1 MVECWRSQTSSPKP
15 PLPSQTLIWVFRPVC
30 VRGSVFTHS
39 AAFWGLK
46 CQNAEADI
54 IYIGDGKTE
63 WLLDREVSSL
73 DLKEVTLLPS
83 ELVYNLG
90 VFLDS

>member
-1 MVECWRSQTSSPKP
+1 MFE
-15 PLPSQTLIWVFRPVC
+15 
-30 VRGSVFTHS
+30 RGSVFTHS

-46 CQNAEADI
+46 YQNAEADI
-54 IYIGDGKTE
+54 IYFGDGWDGKTE
-63 WLLDREVSSL
+63 WLLDREVSSS
-73 DLKEVTLLPS
+73 DLKEVALLPS